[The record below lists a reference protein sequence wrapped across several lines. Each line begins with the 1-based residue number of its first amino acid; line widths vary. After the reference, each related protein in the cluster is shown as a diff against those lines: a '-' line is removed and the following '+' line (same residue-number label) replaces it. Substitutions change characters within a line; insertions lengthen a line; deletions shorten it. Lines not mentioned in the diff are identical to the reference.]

1 PVIFLA
7 FGAGFAPIK
16 SLIQHAMSLEL
27 AESMDLHWLADEAG
41 HYQDNLCRAWA
52 DALDNFNYLPHA
64 LTDDPEAVLQS
75 IVMDYPDLHRFDVYA
90 AGTATQL
97 EQARRH
103 FVAEGLHEA
112 RWFAGV
118 MDT

>member
-1 PVIFLA
+1 
-7 FGAGFAPIK
+7 
-16 SLIQHAMSLEL
+16 M
-27 AESMDLHWLADEAG
+27 
-41 HYQDNLCRAWA
+41 
-52 DALDNFNYLPHA
+52 
-64 LTDDPEAVLQS
+64 LQS

-112 RWFAGV
+112 RWFAGG